1 MSQALH
7 LTPAGAATIIGLY
20 NTMNTS
26 RSFEDKYNYL
36 STHEFNIN
44 DQYVQGFV
52 DAEGYFG
59 CYIGQPGQRG
69 RPTTIVTCTL
79 EIAQA
84 THEVLLL
91 HAIIVYLG
99 LGYLKPS
106 YDIYSLDAVLSA
118 RNVSRI
124 VINQNAP
131 IIDLFTRYPLHTL
144 KQEDFL
150 D

>member
-1 MSQALH
+1 MSQALN
-7 LTPAGAATIIGLY
+7 LTPTGAATIIGLY

-36 STHEFNIN
+36 SSKEFNIN
-44 DQYVQGFV
+44 DQYLQGFV

-69 RPTTIVTCTL
+69 RPTILVACTL

-84 THEVLLL
+84 THDILLL
-91 HAIIVYLG
+91 NAISTYLG

-106 YDIYSLDAVLSA
+106 YDIYSLPAALSV
-118 RNVSRI
+118 RNVSRL
-124 VINQNAP
+124 VINQNGP
-131 IIDLFTRYPLHTL
+131 IIDLFTRYPLRTL